1 MLRLTVV
8 VATYNRAESLV
19 RCLESFRTQSA
30 PREEWEVVVVNNN
43 SKDDTEE
50 RFAEFVTANPDLPVR
65 MVREERQ
72 GLSHARNCGMAAA
85 QGHYIA
91 IIDDD
96 ETVNGDFVRGYIDFF
111 DSHPKVVAAGGR
123 IVPCYEQ
130 GRPAWISPYTERPI
144 ANPLDLGDEVRPF
157 GRGRCPGGGNM
168 AVRREVIER
177 YGAFDPALG
186 RTGKRLIGGEET
198 DFFNRLARS
207 GEPFYYVPQSM
218 IYHHISPDKLTRDY
232 FTRLS
237 HAIGV
242 SEQIRT
248 RQVGRYGRRLV
259 SEAVKWAATLV
270 LAVGY
275 TLKFQWPKARY
286 LVLMRAQITR
296 GLCEKC

>member
-1 MLRLTVV
+1 MPRLTVV
-8 VATYNRAESLV
+8 VATYNRSESLI
-19 RCLESFRTQSA
+19 RCLSSFCEQSS
-30 PREEWEVVVVNNN
+30 PRAEWEVVVVNNN
-43 SKDDTEE
+43 STDDTEE
-50 RFAEFVTANPDLPVR
+50 RFAQFVAENPDLPVR

-72 GLSHARNCGMAAA
+72 GLSHARNCGMEAAKSP
-85 QGHYIA
+85 YIA

-96 ETVNGDFVRGYIDFF
+96 ETVNVDFVRGYIEFF
-111 DSHPKVVAAGGR
+111 DAHPTVVAAGGR

-130 GRPAWISPYTERPI
+130 GRPSWISPYTERPI
-144 ANPLDLGDEVRPF
+144 ANPLDLGDEVRAF

-168 AVRREVIER
+168 AVRRTAIER
-177 YGAFDPALG
+177 FGAFDPSLG

-207 GEPFYYVPQSM
+207 GEPFYYVPQSI
-218 IYHHISPDKLTRDY
+218 IYHHIAPEKLTHDY

-248 RQVGRYGRRLV
+248 RQIGRYGARLL
-259 SEAVKWAATLV
+259 SETVKWAATLV

-275 TLKFQWPKARY
+275 ALSLQWPKARY

>member
-1 MLRLTVV
+1 MPRLTVV
-8 VATYNRAESLV
+8 VATYNRAESLI
-19 RCLESFRTQSA
+19 RCLRSFCDQSL

-50 RFAEFVTANPDLPVR
+50 RFAQFAEENPDLPVR
-65 MVREERQ
+65 MVLEERQ

-85 QGHYIA
+85 ASPYIA

-96 ETVNGDFVRGYIDFF
+96 ETVNRDFVRGYVEFF
-111 DSHPKVVAAGGR
+111 DSHPKAVAAGGR
-123 IVPCYEQ
+123 IVARYEHE
-130 GRPAWISPYTERPI
+130 RPAWMSPYTERPI
-144 ANPLDLGDEVRPF
+144 ANPLDLGDEVQAF

-168 AVRREVIER
+168 AVRREAIER
-177 YGAFDPALG
+177 YGAFDPSLG

-207 GEPFYYVPQSM
+207 EEPFYYVPQSI
-218 IYHHISPDKLTRDY
+218 IYHHIAPEKLTRDY

-237 HAIGV
+237 RAIGV

-248 RQVGRYGRRLV
+248 RQIGRYGARLL

-270 LAVGY
+270 LAAGY
-275 TLKFQWPKARY
+275 TLTLRWEKARY

-296 GLCEKC
+296 GLLSKG

>member
-1 MLRLTVV
+1 MPRLTVV
-8 VATYNRAESLV
+8 IATYNRSESLI
-19 RCLESFRTQSA
+19 RCLHSFCSQSA
-30 PREEWEVVVVNNN
+30 PREQWEVVAVNNN

-50 RFAEFVTANPDLPVR
+50 RFAQFAAEHPDLPVR

-85 QGHYIA
+85 TSPYIA

-96 ETVNGDFVRGYIDFF
+96 ETVNEDFVRSYIDFF
-111 DSHPKVVAAGGR
+111 DAHPKVVAAGGR
-123 IVPCYEQ
+123 IIPSYEQ

-144 ANPLDLGDEVRPF
+144 ANPLDLGEEVRAF

-168 AVRREVIER
+168 AVTRAAIER
-177 YGAFDPALG
+177 YGAFNPALG
-186 RTGKRLIGGEET
+186 RTGKKLIGGEET

-207 GEPFYYVPQSM
+207 GEPFYYVPNAI

-237 HAIGV
+237 YAIGV

-248 RQVGRYGRRLV
+248 RQNGTFAHRLLAEV
-259 SEAVKWAATLV
+259 VKWGGTLV
-270 LAVGY
+270 LALGY
-275 TLKFQWPKARY
+275 ALRGQSPKAQY
-286 LVLMRAQITR
+286 LILMRAKITR
-296 GLCEKC
+296 GLLSRG

>member
-1 MLRLTVV
+1 MPRLTVV
-8 VATYNRAESLV
+8 VATYNRSESLV

-30 PREEWEVVVVNNN
+30 PREQWEVVVVNNN

-50 RFAEFVTANPDLPVR
+50 RFAQFVAANPDLPVR

-72 GLSHARNCGMAAA
+72 GLSHARNCGMEAAKSP
-85 QGHYIA
+85 YIA

-96 ETVNGDFVRGYIDFF
+96 ETVNVDFVRGYVEFF
-111 DSHPKVVAAGGR
+111 DAHPTVVAAGGR

-130 GRPAWISPYTERPI
+130 GRPSWISPYTERPI
-144 ANPLDLGDEVRPF
+144 ANPLDLGDEVRAF

-168 AVRREVIER
+168 AVRRTAIER
-177 YGAFDPALG
+177 FGAFDPSLG

-207 GEPFYYVPQSM
+207 GEPFYYVPQSI
-218 IYHHISPDKLTRDY
+218 IYHHIAPEKLTHDY

-248 RQVGRYGRRLV
+248 RQIGRYGARLL

-270 LAVGY
+270 LAAGY
-275 TLKFQWPKARY
+275 TLSLQWPKARY

>member
-1 MLRLTVV
+1 MPRLTVV
-8 VATYNRAESLV
+8 VATYNRAESLI
-19 RCLESFRTQSA
+19 RCLRSFRDQSL

-50 RFAEFVTANPDLPVR
+50 RFDDFVKENPDLPVR

-72 GLSHARNCGMAAA
+72 GLSHARNCGMEAAMSP
-85 QGHYIA
+85 YIA

-96 ETVNGDFVRGYIDFF
+96 ETVNRDFVRGYVEFF
-111 DSHPKVVAAGGR
+111 DAHPKAVAAGGR
-123 IVPCYEQ
+123 IVPRYEQ
-130 GRPAWISPYTERPI
+130 ERPVWMSPYTERPI
-144 ANPLDLGDEVRPF
+144 ANPLDLGDGVQVF

-168 AVRREVIER
+168 AVRRTAIER
-177 YGAFDPALG
+177 YGAFDPSLG

-207 GEPFYYVPQSM
+207 GEPFYYVPQSI

-237 HAIGV
+237 YAIGV

-248 RQVGRYGRRLV
+248 RQIGGYGARLL
-259 SEAVKWAATLV
+259 SEGVKWAATLV

-275 TLKFQWPKARY
+275 MLGFQWSKARY
-286 LVLMRAQITR
+286 LILMRAQISR
-296 GLCEKC
+296 GLLSKG